1 MKFPARTRYL
11 LAPGRPLVRPAA
23 ALALFLLASAGLAPA
38 SARADVLGEWNDA
51 AVGAIVEAKLLPPA
65 GSRVMAILDVAMF
78 DAVNAVQP
86 RYEPYAWRGGA
97 VRDASA
103 EAAAASAAHAV
114 LEALLPDRGKAWD
127 GLLAASLARIPAG
140 PPRDGGIAL
149 GQKVAAVILALRADD
164 GSNAP
169 NTYRPITTP
178 GRYVPTA
185 LPVSTAWGRVKPW
198 TLERCDQFRPAPPP
212 PIESAVWQRDVEE
225 IRTVGGRA
233 STSRTAYQS
242 EAARFWVMA
251 GPPALWPVMRSL
263 ASAPGRTLVQD
274 ARLFA
279 AATMAVADA
288 HIAVFDAK
296 YAYLFWR
303 PITAVRNGGG
313 LHEPGPQ
320 ELAWEPLLD
329 TPMHPE
335 YPCAHC
341 ITSAALAAV
350 MEEEFGTGTVP
361 TIDMTSLTA
370 PGVTHHWT
378 TIDQYVQEVSSARIW
393 GGIHYRNSTEVGAS
407 MGRQI
412 AAKALARLPPR
423 ADMAQERSPRDEAA
437 R

>member
-1 MKFPARTRYL
+1 MKVSSRALRLHAPVWPLPRPAATL
-11 LAPGRPLVRPAA
+11 GICLLAWLGLAPGR
-23 ALALFLLASAGLAPA
+23 
-38 SARADVLGEWNDA
+38 ARADVLAEWNDA
-51 AVGAIVEAKLLPPA
+51 AVDAVVEARLLPPA

-78 DAVNAVQP
+78 DAVNAVRP
-86 RYEPYAWRGGA
+86 RYEPYAWREGT

-103 EAAAASAAHAV
+103 EAAAASAAHTV
-114 LEALLPDRGKAWD
+114 LAALFPDRGKGWD
-127 GLLAASLARIPAG
+127 ELLAVSLASVPAG
-140 PPRDGGIAL
+140 PSRDGGIAL
-149 GQKVAAVILALRADD
+149 GRRVAAAILALRADD
-164 GSNAP
+164 GSNVP

-212 PIESAVWQRDVEE
+212 PLDSVAWRRDFEE
-225 IRTVGGRA
+225 VRAVGGRA
-233 STSRTAYQS
+233 SASRTALQS
-242 EAARFWVMA
+242 ETARFWVMA

-313 LHEPGPQ
+313 LQEPRPE

-350 MEEEFGTGTVP
+350 MEAEFGTGIVP
-361 TIDMTSLTA
+361 TIAMTSLTA
-370 PGVTHHWT
+370 PGVTHRWT
-378 TIDQYVQEVSSARIW
+378 TIHQYDEEVSSARIW
-393 GGIHYRNSTEVGAS
+393 GGIHYRNSTEVGAV

-423 ADMAQERSPRDEAA
+423 AEMALER
-437 R
+437 